1 MFSSDVVA
9 FKCHFSFYMQ
19 RKSEKERRH
28 VELKNIYRFK
38 KEDVLVEKRGVGFT
52 QHFVEHCAILVCS
65 SHSVNRGGAVGGNRG
80 GKKRN
85 RKSVR
90 SGNPVRRLGHSTRR
104 FSLQVGV
111 WTPRFGAPP
120 FALLCFPSSRADT
133 APASEIS
140 GSLQKTK
147 QNKRFYI

>member
-80 GKKRN
+80 GKK
-85 RKSVR
+85 
-90 SGNPVRRLGHSTRR
+90 
-104 FSLQVGV
+104 
-111 WTPRFGAPP
+111 
-120 FALLCFPSSRADT
+120 
-133 APASEIS
+133 EIA
-140 GSLQKTK
+140 KAAEAA
-147 QNKRFYI
+147 IP